1 MLAAGLQ
8 ERVVYNLWEIEEQKF
23 IVEPFT
29 TRCVLSP
36 SVVGN
41 VTLAWHC
48 SVDTLEVSSLTTA
61 YSVLRTRLRQCHSL
75 TSLEAEVWFDNGSA
89 SDARSEGGD
98 FGILGPFFADCFQVK
113 RRSLIGFPRVSSC
126 CGVISLCFTWFC
138 FRTLHFRLVHS
149 LLWTRETASDS
160 FTYWSIPR
168 KVDRHHIVCGERG
181 FDLKNTGDVPTK
193 CFPARFRTAT

>member
-8 ERVVYNLWEIEEQKF
+8 ERAVYNLWEIEEQKF

-29 TRCVLSP
+29 TRWLRAIRDCLGCVLSP

-61 YSVLRTRLRQCHSL
+61 YSVLKTRLRQCHSL

-113 RRSLIGFPRVSSC
+113 RRSLIGFPRQVTVLPSGAYLGKLTGTTLSVVN
-126 CGVISLCFTWFC
+126 GVLT
-138 FRTLHFRLVHS
+138 
-149 LLWTRETASDS
+149 
-160 FTYWSIPR
+160 
-168 KVDRHHIVCGERG
+168 
-181 FDLKNTGDVPTK
+181 
-193 CFPARFRTAT
+193 